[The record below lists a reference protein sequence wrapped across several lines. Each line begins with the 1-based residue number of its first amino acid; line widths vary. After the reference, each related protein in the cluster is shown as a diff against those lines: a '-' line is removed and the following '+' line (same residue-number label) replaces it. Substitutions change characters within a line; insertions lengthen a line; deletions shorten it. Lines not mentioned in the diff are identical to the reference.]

1 MKIRTLAAATA
12 LAAFLAAPAFAQQG
26 GFTPPTPEERAAQ
39 FDKAD
44 ADKSGD
50 LTLAEMK
57 TTLPEQFQAQIDDTR
72 LQGMFDRRDAD
83 KNGKLSK
90 AEFTA
95 PMQGRGGGGG
105 APPAGN

>member
-1 MKIRTLAAATA
+1 MSMKFLVGAAIVA
-12 LAAFLAAPAFAQQG
+12 LIAAPAFAQQG
-26 GFTPPTPEERAAQ
+26 GGGPGMRMTPEERAAA

-57 TTLPEQFQAQIDDTR
+57 TTLPEQMQAQVDDAR
-72 LQGMFDRRDAD
+72 LQMMFDRRDAD

-95 PMQGRGGGGG
+95 PMQRPGGGQ
-105 APPAGN
+105 